1 MPSVNDPIPIAPT
14 PSNRGR
20 GRGRGRASIN
30 GGRGIG
36 RGISRIGR
44 LSTGATAAVADDGTV
59 TAEIEL
65 GGGVVDAS
73 AEQEQEGE
81 QEGDGDKI
89 DDSKLVDEADNDS
102 DTNTDNGD
110 NNDIEEK
117 IESALDSEEALKSS
131 SKKIKDSSS
140 SSSSSASGADADA
153 DADTGV
159 SMEICDDETAAVT
172 DSVNDTGEPPV
183 IAPTTPVIIERSH
196 PLFGL
201 WSGSFDVRG
210 VNGKNFNH
218 VFTVINLVTV
228 ILDIT
233 IVVIV
238 TVIIIITVV
247 IIAIPPIS
255 SLISLL
261 LFHLISYHHCSTCS
275 TLSFS

>member
-59 TAEIEL
+59 TAETEL

-81 QEGDGDKI
+81 GEQEGDGDKV

-131 SKKIKDSSS
+131 VKKIKDSSS
-140 SSSSSASGADADA
+140 SSSATGADADA

-159 SMEICDDETAAVT
+159 SMEICDDETAAIT
-172 DSVNDTGEPPV
+172 DSVNDTGEPAV

-210 VNGKNFNH
+210 VNGKNCDRI
-218 VFTVINLVTV
+218 VIMTVTV
-228 ILDIT
+228 RIMIYIT
-233 IVVIV
+233 L
-238 TVIIIITVV
+238 
-247 IIAIPPIS
+247 
-255 SLISLL
+255 LISDCG
-261 LFHLISYHHCSTCS
+261 SNYRCDDYHHYCYYQLRCY
-275 TLSFS
+275 